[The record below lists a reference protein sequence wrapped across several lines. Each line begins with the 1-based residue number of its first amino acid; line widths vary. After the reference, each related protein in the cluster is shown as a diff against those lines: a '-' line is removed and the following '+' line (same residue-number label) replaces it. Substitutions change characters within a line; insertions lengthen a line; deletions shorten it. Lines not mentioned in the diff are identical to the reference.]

1 MKFHNYLMA
10 GFCAVALTACGGG
23 SGGGD
28 DDDNGGGSTG
38 GDGTT
43 EPPAQAFNRDHL
55 DSINATVAQ
64 LAGFTGEGVRVAFLD
79 SGVYAGHEAFAGRNI
94 AGFDAVA
101 NNGDRT
107 YQGNALTDEGGHG
120 TTVASLI
127 GGTQVGVATAVDLSS
142 YKVFT
147 SDSAG
152 DESFRQR
159 DAIEALEEA
168 VSAGGIDIINM
179 SFDVSFTPD
188 INTQPERDAVIAGIA
203 QDDWIVVT
211 SAGNSGGGNA
221 VAGANY
227 ADDPAF
233 SGHILAVGSVND
245 NNQLSSF
252 SATAT
257 SPTDLDSRFGNNAG
271 VIEHFIVAPGS
282 SVCGAASS
290 QFTGASCNPGADSG
304 SLAATESYMNQN
316 GTSFA
321 APLVSGA
328 AALIKGAYPSLGGAE
343 VVQIL
348 LDSATDLGDPG
359 VDGVFGAGLLNVQ
372 AALELAEERATSAAD
387 GNDSTP

>member
-23 SGGGD
+23 SGGG
-28 DDDNGGGSTG
+28 GG
-38 GDGTT
+38 T
-43 EPPAQAFNRDHL
+43 EGPTQPPAQAFNRDHL
-55 DSINATVAQ
+55 DVIGATVPQ
-64 LAGFTGEGVRVAFLD
+64 LAGMTGEGVRIAVLD

-94 AGFDAVA
+94 AGFDALA

-120 TTVASLI
+120 TTVASLV
-127 GGTQVGVATAVDLSS
+127 GGDQVGVATGADLSS

-147 SDSAG
+147 SDTAG
-152 DESFRQR
+152 GESFRQS
-159 DAIEALEEA
+159 DAIEALQQA
-168 VSAGGIDIINM
+168 VSAGGFDIINM

-188 INTQPERDAVIAGIA
+188 INTQPERDAVLAGIA
-203 QDDWIVVT
+203 QDDWIVIT

-245 NNQLSSF
+245 SNQLSSF

-257 SPTDLDSRFGNNAG
+257 SPTDLDSRFGDNAG
-271 VIEHFIVAPGS
+271 VVEHFIVAPGS
-282 SVCGAASS
+282 SVCGAAATS
-290 QFTGASCNPGADSG
+290 FKGASCNAGADSA
-304 SLAATESYMNQN
+304 SLAASESYMNQN

-328 AALIKGAYPSLGGAE
+328 AALIKGAYPSLTGAE

-372 AALELAEERATSAAD
+372 AALELADERATPDPDTGDS
-387 GNDSTP
+387 NDA